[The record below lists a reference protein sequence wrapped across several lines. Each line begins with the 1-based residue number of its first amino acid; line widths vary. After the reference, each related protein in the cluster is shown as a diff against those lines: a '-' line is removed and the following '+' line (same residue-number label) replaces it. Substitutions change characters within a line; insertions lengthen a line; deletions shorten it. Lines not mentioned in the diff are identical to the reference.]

1 MSGFNRLRAGGFAA
15 RPLLLRPTNTL
26 LVQRPTNALLHQ
38 PARTFLTPLP
48 RRGPIAYAKPFRG
61 SSSGRVSRR
70 LHEMEQTLH
79 QIHEGVER
87 NHRVQRAASDLI
99 ERLWRPEM
107 TEALKKGIDLV
118 VPYLES
124 LMQAP
129 RMAAGVLLTLFTVG
143 YAGRHAFYRG
153 LANESAEIGA
163 LVLEKNVQ
171 NLTHTLE
178 AVATNQ
184 ETLDALL
191 ELLKQLL
198 EAEPTRKA
206 LIELLIKA
214 FEDEALKHQ
223 TGVFALDALDTPDAR
238 RMLDTQVSR
247 LVSAAVLDDDV
258 QRDTAV
264 GVKGALKRVVI
275 G

>member
-1 MSGFNRLRAGGFAA
+1 
-15 RPLLLRPTNTL
+15 
-26 LVQRPTNALLHQ
+26 
-38 PARTFLTPLP
+38 
-48 RRGPIAYAKPFRG
+48 
-61 SSSGRVSRR
+61 
-70 LHEMEQTLH
+70 
-79 QIHEGVER
+79 
-87 NHRVQRAASDLI
+87 
-99 ERLWRPEM
+99 M